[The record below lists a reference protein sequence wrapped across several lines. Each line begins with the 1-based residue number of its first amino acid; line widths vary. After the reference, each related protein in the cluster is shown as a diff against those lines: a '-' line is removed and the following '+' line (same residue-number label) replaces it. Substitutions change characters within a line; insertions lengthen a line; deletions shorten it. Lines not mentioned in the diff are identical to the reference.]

1 MHKNTLKKPK
11 FQLHPNTLIKEIIK
25 IEDDCLSFFLFSYA
39 AIPTRLLEFL
49 ISICRTKQ
57 TQYIY
62 RGVAR
67 NFYMGGPI
75 RTMKV
80 EIDDDEYHRCMDSLY
95 F

>member
-11 FQLHPNTLIKEIIK
+11 FQIHPNTLIKEIIK

-57 TQYIY
+57 TLYIFLFIY
-62 RGVAR
+62 
-67 NFYMGGPI
+67 I
-75 RTMKV
+75 
-80 EIDDDEYHRCMDSLY
+80 CQ
-95 F
+95 